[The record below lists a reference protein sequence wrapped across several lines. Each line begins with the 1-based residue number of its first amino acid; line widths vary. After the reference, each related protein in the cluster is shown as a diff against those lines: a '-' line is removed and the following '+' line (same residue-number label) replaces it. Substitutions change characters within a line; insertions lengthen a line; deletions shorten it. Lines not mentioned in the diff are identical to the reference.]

1 MSRAAV
7 TASNARSLYISLR
20 WHCVGSPRGCLCITA
35 DGCHGNRCLHVLP
48 GSPTH
53 PQTPTH
59 PKHARAQ
66 DRLRL
71 KRRGTV
77 GKVERMFFNS
87 CFSCPFPLQRCQRAL
102 RHNQVSLRYFYL
114 VFEAHVPSSNT
125 IRQVDS
131 AAVGVLYA
139 SQWRKAS
146 NDIKVTMQQCAT
158 AETVR
163 FSFCDRFK

>member
-1 MSRAAV
+1 MTVLNYLVHPTLFISLMQMCPAVLSAQLNTFYLQSNCWKTLQVLSRPTWNTQTMSRAAV
-7 TASNARSLYISLR
+7 SASNARSLYISLR

-77 GKVERMFFNS
+77 GKVQRMLFNS
-87 CFSCPFPLQRCQRAL
+87 CFSCPFPL
-102 RHNQVSLRYFYL
+102 
-114 VFEAHVPSSNT
+114 
-125 IRQVDS
+125 
-131 AAVGVLYA
+131 
-139 SQWRKAS
+139 
-146 NDIKVTMQQCAT
+146 
-158 AETVR
+158 
-163 FSFCDRFK
+163 